1 MGMDIERESRKQVE
15 VLRRGVAD
23 IVPENELIEKIAQS
37 LKSQKPLK
45 IKLGLD
51 PTAPDIHL
59 GHTVVLNKLRQFQE
73 FGHEI
78 HILIGDFTGRIGDP
92 SGRSETRKQLTEEQV
107 KVNARTYQKQI
118 FKVLDSE
125 KTVMHF
131 NSTWLSKLTFEDI
144 INLAGKYT
152 VARLME
158 RDDFS
163 NRFKE
168 GIPIGVHEF
177 LYPLMQGYDSIH
189 LQADVELG
197 GTDQTFNLLF
207 GRHLQRE
214 YGMEPQVVIT
224 MPILEGTDG
233 VQKMSKSLGNYIG
246 VDEAPDEMFGKL
258 MSIPDDLIIR
268 YFELLTMVPIDEIR
282 AMDADMKS
290 GKLNP
295 RDAKII
301 LAKSIIA
308 VYHNVQA
315 ADEAETRFKLIFSKK
330 DIPDD
335 IPEIQ
340 VSPGIL
346 NLPQFMKQ
354 HDLADSL
361 SEGRRLLQ
369 QNAVKIDGDKYTLE
383 DYNVTSTIVL
393 QVGKRKFLKLTV

>member
-1 MGMDIERESRKQVE
+1 MTF
-15 VLRRGVAD
+15 
-23 IVPENELIEKIAQS
+23 LID
-37 LKSQKPLK
+37 LKRVYL
-45 IKLGLD
+45 
-51 PTAPDIHL
+51 
-59 GHTVVLNKLRQFQE
+59 
-73 FGHEI
+73 
-78 HILIGDFTGRIGDP
+78 
-92 SGRSETRKQLTEEQV
+92 
-107 KVNARTYQKQI
+107 
-118 FKVLDSE
+118 
-125 KTVMHF
+125 
-131 NSTWLSKLTFEDI
+131 
-144 INLAGKYT
+144 
-152 VARLME
+152 
-158 RDDFS
+158 
-163 NRFKE
+163 
-168 GIPIGVHEF
+168 IGVHEF

-361 SEGRRLLQ
+361 SEARRLLQ

-393 QVGKRKFLKLTV
+393 QVGKWKFLKLTV